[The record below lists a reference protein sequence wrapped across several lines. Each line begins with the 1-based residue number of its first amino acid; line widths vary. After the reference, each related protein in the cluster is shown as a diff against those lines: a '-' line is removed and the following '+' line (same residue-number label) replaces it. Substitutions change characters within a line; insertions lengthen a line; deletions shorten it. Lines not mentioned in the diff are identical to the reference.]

1 MDLFADI
8 PPAPNRYWE
17 MYRGARLRLQP
28 VAPERGT
35 EAEAPRVPVLDLRAV
50 A

>member
-8 PPAPNRYWE
+8 PPAPYRYWE

-28 VAPERGT
+28 VAPERDS
-35 EAEAPRVPVLDLRAV
+35 EASRVPALDLRAV